1 VPAADGKPRFVLEVR
16 PVSNTVVVGPK
27 EALAIAEIA
36 GVRYSWAGAP
46 PVSTDFA
53 CHVQIRAHADPVPAR
68 AILRE
73 GAVTVRPE
81 IPLDGVAPG
90 QTAVLYD
97 GTRVLGQFTIDR
109 TVSAAAVPA

>member
-1 VPAADGKPRFVLEVR
+1 VLEVR

-27 EALAIAEIA
+27 EALATAEIA
-36 GVRYSWAGAP
+36 GGRFTWAGAAP
-46 PVSTDFA
+46 TSADFA

-68 AILRE
+68 AVLADGI
-73 GAVTVRPE
+73 VTVTPVT
-81 IPLDGVAPG
+81 PLDGVAPG

-109 TVSAAAVPA
+109 TVSAVPVDA